1 MMLIIDLRDYPSLVE
16 VEDLYLPVAQTDISE
31 CSSYAVVCR
40 LRSSPS
46 YTVTSFGGSF
56 NHPCYP
62 GVTVTI
68 PRNAVARN
76 TKFTLQLQVNMAA

>member
-1 MMLIIDLRDYPSLVE
+1 MMLITDLRDYPSFLE
-16 VEDLYLPVAQTDISE
+16 VEDLYFPVAQTDVSE

-56 NHPCYP
+56 NHPYYP

-68 PRNAVARN
+68 PRNAVARK